1 MLKKEKEKIKS
12 CHARIFKKLSRKT
25 KDYINQLDNVLPLYE
40 FLELNLQIQENAN
53 IYKLNDKIKNII
65 TEQKEM
71 KSKMLVEK
79 ELINNRFD
87 FVVES
92 LIERDDVGNKTF
104 LLELQLEKRKLIKSG
119 YDSLMVQD
127 SFLDIVN
134 TFL

>member
-1 MLKKEKEKIKS
+1 MHVKS
-12 CHARIFKKLSRKT
+12 NYQVI
-25 KDYINQLDNVLPLYE
+25 IDNVMDLSHVDHVHGEIISTRGQLSPLIPK
-40 FLELNLQIQENAN
+40 IQENAN

-79 ELINNRFD
+79 ELINKRFD

-92 LIERDDVGNKTF
+92 LIERNDVGNKTF

>member
-1 MLKKEKEKIKS
+1 MLKLITYNKTLT
-12 CHARIFKKLSRKT
+12 HLSSF
-25 KDYINQLDNVLPLYE
+25 DYLN
-40 FLELNLQIQENAN
+40 ELQ
-53 IYKLNDKIKNII
+53 
-65 TEQKEM
+65 
-71 KSKMLVEK
+71 SK
-79 ELINNRFD
+79 ELINKRFD